1 METILRELRVAE
13 RSLRRDPGFSIAA
26 VLTLALGIAA
36 TTAVFSVLYGVL
48 LAPLPYPDGEQLVRL
63 YSSNARQG
71 VVRGPMSGSDMWD
84 YRAAASVAAA
94 APALPYEGTL
104 EDDAGNPV
112 RVPAYVVSSDFFQVF
127 RTPMAMGRGFLP
139 EEDAPGSPIEVV
151 LSHQL
156 WQTALGGDPSIVG
169 RSITVEGGPVT
180 VVGVTAPEM
189 RYPRDAALW
198 VQIGVNWPNLA
209 RRARTWPVVARLAPG
224 VELEVA
230 RTELNTIAA
239 RLQREYSEWN
249 TGWEVEVVPLKEALV
264 GDLRDALLILMLASA
279 GILLVAAANVAN
291 LLLARGAARLRETA
305 LRAALGAGRWQIV
318 RGLFA
323 EALVISVG
331 GAAIGVLLA
340 FGALATFRRLAPPQL
355 AIIGDVA
362 FGWQA
367 LVFAAVVTG
376 GTTLVFGLLPAIRA
390 SAPDIRSLLGDSG
403 GRATTGVGGAW
414 LRSGL
419 VVSEVAVATALVIG
433 SGLLLKSFARLNA
446 TDPGFEVRDALTFN
460 VAPPV
465 ASFGD
470 FDDVTRYYEDLVGGL
485 SSLPGVRGVAG
496 MTTLPL
502 STEYDVFRPVRI
514 LDAPEPVAGEEP
526 QAYMRIV
533 TPGFFAVMGIPVI
546 DGRAFNDFDTR
557 DAAPVVVVNEAFA
570 RRNLTDGRVLN
581 RKIEL
586 VSRNFGPIGQ
596 ILNAEVEVV
605 GVVGDVRYAGLGE
618 DVLPAMYFPYAQ
630 APHRRMSLLVAPES
644 GDPASFIAGARDRA
658 SRVSSQVAISG
669 VNTMDQVMRA
679 STLSRRFTGTLL
691 LVFGLVTLAMAM
703 VGIYGVVSYQVT
715 ERVREMAVRMSIGAT
730 PGEVMGLILR
740 SGARMWGLGIVVGVV
755 GALALRRV
763 LASQLFGVSASDP
776 AVFAG
781 AALILGVVAV
791 AATSIPAFR
800 STRVEPAKVLR
811 EA

>member
-84 YRAAASVAAA
+84 YRSTSSVVAAS
-94 APALPYEGTL
+94 PALPYEGTL
-104 EDDAGNPV
+104 EDDAGNPI
-112 RVPAYVVSSDFFQVF
+112 RVPGYVVSADFFDVF
-127 RTPMAMGRGFLP
+127 RMPMALGRGFLP
-139 EEDAPGSPIEVV
+139 EEDTPDSPIEVV

-156 WQTALGGDPSIVG
+156 WQSALGGDPSIVG
-169 RSITVEGGPVT
+169 KSITVEGGPVT
-180 VVGVTAPEM
+180 VVGVAPPEL

-198 VQIGVNWPNLA
+198 VLYGVDWPSA
-209 RRARTWPVVARLAPG
+209 VRRARSWPVVARLAPG
-224 VELEVA
+224 
-230 RTELNTIAA
+230 TELAAARAELRTVAA
-239 RLQREYSEWN
+239 RLQREYSQWN
-249 TGWEVEVVPLKEALV
+249 SGWDVEVVPLKEALV
-264 GDLRDALLILMLASA
+264 GDLRQALLILMLASA

-323 EALVISVG
+323 QALVISAA
-331 GAAIGVLLA
+331 GAVLGVLLA
-340 FGALATFRRLAPPQL
+340 FSSLTVFRRLAPPRL
-355 AIIGDVA
+355 AILGEVT

-367 LVFAAVVTG
+367 LVFAAAVTG
-376 GTTLVFGLLPAIRA
+376 GTTLIFGLLPAIRA
-390 SAPDIRSLLGDSG
+390 SATDIRSLLGDSG
-403 GRATTGVGGAW
+403 GRTTAGAGGAW

-433 SGLLLKSFARLNA
+433 SGLLLKSFANLNA
-446 TDPGFEVRDALTFN
+446 TDPGFAVRDALTFN
-460 VAPPV
+460 VSPPV
-465 ASFGD
+465 ATFGD
-470 FDDVTRYYEDLVGGL
+470 FDVLARYYDELIGEL
-485 SSLPGVRGVAG
+485 SSLPGVRGVAA

-502 STEYDVFRPVRI
+502 STEYDLFRPVRI
-514 LDAPEPVAGEEP
+514 LDAPEPVEGEEP
-526 QAYMRIV
+526 QAFMRPV
-533 TPGFFAVMGIPVI
+533 APGFFALMGIPVI
-546 DGRAFNDFDTR
+546 EGRAFTDFDVGE
-557 DAAPVVVVNEAFA
+557 AAPVVVVNEAFV
-570 RRNLTDGRVLN
+570 RRNLPDGRALN

-586 VSRNFGPIGQ
+586 FSTNFGPLGRIR
-596 ILNAEVEVV
+596 NDEVEVV

-618 DVLPAMYFPYAQ
+618 DALPAIYFPYAQ
-630 APHRRMSLLVAPES
+630 APHRRMSLVLTPVS
-644 GDPASFIAGARDRA
+644 GDPASLIGSARDRMA
-658 SRVSSQVAISG
+658 QVSSQVAMSG
-669 VNTMDQVMRA
+669 IRTLDDVMRA
-679 STLSRRFTGTLL
+679 STLSQRFTSALL
-691 LVFGLVTLAMAM
+691 LVFGVVTLAMAM

-791 AATSIPAFR
+791 GATSIPAFR